1 MDKYD
6 KSIDF
11 LLENA
16 NVVIQYRLRKEIL
29 RDLTKTDEEN
39 LLEQICQ
46 TPHFKLVQR
55 YVKPDGYI
63 GSGCHSWANWRGTTL
78 HETPLQ
84 ARAGL

>member
-29 RDLTKTDEEN
+29 CDLTKTDEEN